1 MMVTLVKRMQVSFCT
16 VFVIFVKVHNY
27 CVKLLQIYDAFIK
40 CFVLVDFGKRN
51 EITFSIAN
59 NQAQIEWCF
68 QTFFKACGRGK
79 HSFMS
84 DYQPLFELLI
94 YVCIY
99 VLFQSRVKRSFWRI
113 KLPF

>member
-1 MMVTLVKRMQVSFCT
+1 MMVTLVKRMQVSFLT

-27 CVKLLQIYDAFIK
+27 CVKWLQIYDAFMK
-40 CFVLVDFGKRN
+40 CLVFVDFGKRN
-51 EITFSIAN
+51 EITFSILN